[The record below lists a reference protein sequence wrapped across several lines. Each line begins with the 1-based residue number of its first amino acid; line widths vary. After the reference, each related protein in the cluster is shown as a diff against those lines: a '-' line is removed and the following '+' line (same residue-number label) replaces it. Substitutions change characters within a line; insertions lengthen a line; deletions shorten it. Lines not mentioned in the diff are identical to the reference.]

1 MRNIQVGLLATV
13 LSIVFLSSLFF
24 TATADYTLVVK
35 TGDWI
40 DYKTVVTGT
49 PNTPNNV
56 TGATV
61 NFTSVEGT
69 VMHLYVV
76 TKYANGSRGPQNV
89 TLNLQTGILGDD
101 FVIPINMNVDDQF
114 YDINQGNITISSI
127 GTLMIA
133 GAQRTVVSA
142 NVSPTVYYWDRE
154 TGVLVMANSTNT
166 NPAFEMD
173 TTMTTTNIW
182 QPTARAAPWYE
193 QTSSY
198 IAIGI
203 IVLLVV
209 LVTAVVFVLRKRR
222 KC

>member
-1 MRNIQVGLLATV
+1 MRKITFGLLTIALCILVLAPLPTEATV
-13 LSIVFLSSLFF
+13 
-24 TATADYTLVVK
+24 DKYTVVVK

-40 DYKTVVTGT
+40 NYTAIVTGT
-49 PNTPNNV
+49 PDAPNNV

-61 NFTSVEGT
+61 NFTSVEGS

-76 TKYANGSRGPQNV
+76 TQFANGSLWPESV
-89 TLNLQTGILGDD
+89 TLNLTKGVLGDD
-101 FVIPINMNVDDQF
+101 FVIPTNMSVGDQF
-114 YDINQGNITISSI
+114 FDSNQGDITISSI
-127 GTLMIA
+127 SNLTIA

-142 NVSPTVYYWDRE
+142 HVAPTVYYWDRI
-154 TGVLVMANSTNT
+154 TGVLVMANSTN
-166 NPAFEMD
+166 ADFEMD
-173 TTMTTTNIW
+173 TTMTATNIW
-182 QPTARAAPWYE
+182 QPTARAALWYE
-193 QTSSY
+193 QPSSY